1 MKPLRVGS
9 DLRSTGVELR
19 LPASTSEAAKCFPGG
34 GAGSPS
40 RPGIKERIA
49 LQPRPLA
56 EKRPHLRATGIQ
68 ITGLLALSS
77 ILHAATP
84 LTPAFDATRVNAFT
98 EKYCAACHNDVD
110 KEGGFDLTALQFSL
124 ANAGNFLTWVKV
136 HDRVVAGEMPPKE
149 KNRPDQKEL
158 QAFIEEIAFSLTAQ
172 EQAAI
177 AKRGRAV
184 MRRLNRAEYENSLR
198 DIFQAPL
205 LLVQSQLPE
214 DGEAH
219 GFNKVSK
226 ALDVSYVHMTR
237 YMSAADY
244 AMREVMADALVRPP
258 TTSKRFYARD
268 QPSMVSFWNT
278 LANQSAP
285 RHTFPVLDKTGQ
297 PEILA
302 KTAPITV
309 GPNGDPAIRERE
321 AIGLFASEYEGFTY
335 SFDEFRAPATG
346 RYRVKFSGL
355 SVWLGTGGHRTIY
368 EGLDRVGKPDE
379 PYWFFGKG
387 SEVSEGR
394 RSESINVYTKR
405 GPMSRRVGGFDVG
418 PEPSVSDVGE
428 VMLYANETLTPNAT
442 RFYRSRPTGH
452 NFPYSHTNP
461 WAQRDGHPG
470 AAFRWM
476 EVEGP
481 IYDESAGA
489 GYRVLFG
496 DLPMQ
501 RVDSEA
507 GTVSLMAPVGNPGA
521 RGGRGGGRGGSIL
534 AKVNVEVV
542 SADPDRDAA
551 RLLRAFM
558 QRVYRT
564 PVAESDVALFLDVI
578 QQRRAAGLGF
588 AKAML
593 VGYAAVLASP
603 QFVYVDEPVGRLD
616 DNAVATRLA
625 LYLWNSEPD
634 PALRARAARGE
645 LSRPD
650 VLRAETERLL
660 SDPKSGRFVEA
671 FLDYWI
677 DLRKIADT
685 TPSATLYN
693 DYTLDDALTEAAV
706 DETRLYFAE
715 QVRANRPVRTVVD
728 SDFTFLNE
736 RLAEHYN
743 IPGVDGVAMRRV
755 KLPGGS
761 VRGGF
766 MTQASVLKVTANGT
780 TTSPVPRGKWIME
793 RIVGHEIPPPPPSV
807 PAVEPDIRGAATIRQ
822 QLDQHR
828 ADPSCAACHRKIDPP
843 GFALENFDV
852 MGAWRDRYRASAP
865 GGGEVGFGK
874 DGWPFQF
881 RFALPVDAA
890 GEWSDGRTFKD
901 VRDLKR
907 LLLTDEDQL
916 ARNFVRQ
923 LIVFATGAP
932 VGFSDRAK
940 VEEILR
946 TTKAGGYGMRSLV
959 SEVVQSELFVNK

>member
-1 MKPLRVGS
+1 MLFGS
-9 DLRSTGVELR
+9 LG
-19 LPASTSEAAKCFPGG
+19 F
-34 GAGSPS
+34 
-40 RPGIKERIA
+40 
-49 LQPRPLA
+49 LQ
-56 EKRPHLRATGIQ
+56 
-68 ITGLLALSS
+68 
-77 ILHAATP
+77 AATP
-84 LTPAFDATRVNAFT
+84 LTPAVDATRIASFT
-98 EKYCAACHNDVD
+98 EKYCASCHNDVD
-110 KEGGFDLTALQFSL
+110 KEGGFDLTALPFSL

-136 HDRVVAGEMPPKE
+136 HDRMVAGEMPPKE
-149 KNRPDQKEL
+149 KKRPDPREL
-158 QAFIEEIAFSLTAQ
+158 QGFIEEVASSLTAQ
-172 EQAAI
+172 EQAEI
-177 AKRGRAV
+177 AKRGRSV

-198 DIFQAPL
+198 DILQAPL

-237 YMSAADY
+237 YLSAADY

-268 QPSMVSFWNT
+268 QPSMVGFWNT
-278 LANQSAP
+278 LANPSAP
-285 RHTFPVLDKTGQ
+285 RHTFPVLDKAGQ
-297 PEILA
+297 PEVLA

-309 GPNGDPAIRERE
+309 GASGDPAIRALE
-321 AIGLFASEYEGFTY
+321 AVGMVSSEYEGFGYT
-335 SFDEFRAPATG
+335 FDEFRAPATG
-346 RYRVKFSGL
+346 RYRVRFSGL
-355 SVWLGTGGHRTIY
+355 SVWVGTGGHRTIF
-368 EGLDRVGKPDE
+368 EGLDRVGKIDE

-387 SEVSEGR
+387 SDVAEGR
-394 RSESINVYTKR
+394 RSEAINVYTKR
-405 GPMSRRVGGFDVG
+405 GPVSRRVGGFDVG
-418 PEPSVSDVGE
+418 PEASVSDLGE

-452 NFPYSHTNP
+452 NWPYNHTNP
-461 WAQRDGHPG
+461 WAQKDGQPG
-470 AAFRWM
+470 VAFRWM

-481 IYDESAGA
+481 LYDASAGA
-489 GYRVLFG
+489 GYRLLFG

-501 RVDSEA
+501 RVESEA
-507 GTVSLMAPVGNPGA
+507 GTVSLMAPTGNAGGRGA
-521 RGGRGGGRGGSIL
+521 RGGGRGGTNL
-534 AKVNVEVV
+534 AKVNVEVI
-542 SADPDRDAA
+542 SADPDRDAE
-551 RLLRAFM
+551 RLLRTFM
-558 QRVYRT
+558 QRVYRA

-578 QQRRAAGLGF
+578 RQRRAAGLGF

-603 QFVYVDEPVGRLD
+603 QFVFVDEPVGPLD
-616 DNAVATRLA
+616 DPALATRLA

-645 LSRPD
+645 LRRPD

-660 SDPKSGRFVEA
+660 SDPKSERFVEA

-677 DLRKIADT
+677 DIRKIADT

-693 DYTLDDALTEAAV
+693 DYALDDALTEAAL

-715 QVRANRPVRTVVD
+715 QLRADLPVRTVVD
-728 SDFTFLNE
+728 SDFTYVNE

-755 KLPGGS
+755 KLPSGS

-780 TTSPVPRGKWIME
+780 TTSPVVRGKWLME
-793 RIVGHEIPPPPPSV
+793 RIVGYEIPPPPPSI

-822 QLDQHR
+822 QLDKHR
-828 ADPSCAACHRKIDPP
+828 ADASCAACHRKIDPP

-852 MGAWRDRYRASAP
+852 MGAWRERYRATAP

-881 RFALPVDAA
+881 RYALPVDAA
-890 GEWSDGRTFKD
+890 GEWSDGRSFKN

-907 LLLTDEDQL
+907 LLLADEDQL

-923 LIVFATGAP
+923 LIVFSTGAP
-932 VGFSDRAK
+932 VGFSDRPK
-940 VEEILR
+940 VEAILR
-946 TTKAGGYGMRSLV
+946 KTKAGGYGIRSLV
-959 SEVVQSELFVNK
+959 REVVQSELFLEK